1 MEEPQATL
9 YFLIIGRI
17 VKIQYQCDENI
28 CLCVQVQ
35 SYIHNVDKSTVWFVN
50 YYMLCSNNSKD
61 GFSLRNLLVPLP
73 GAPSVSVWMSSII

>member
-61 GFSLRNLLVPLP
+61 VFSSERKTRGRESRD
-73 GAPSVSVWMSSII
+73 GAGKGGKS